1 MIPQNANKSIVIG
14 IENNGSKPNKDQSQ
28 NDENIDNIKCSPW
41 AKFTIS
47 IKPKIKL
54 KPAAINAYINPI
66 INPVTIAWII
76 ISDVIFLINN
86 GYIFNVYIK

>member
-1 MIPQNANKSIVIG
+1 MIPQKANKSIVIG

-28 NDENIDNIKCSPW
+28 NDENMDNIKCSPW

-54 KPAAINAYINPI
+54 NPAAINAYIKQI
-66 INPVTIAWII
+66 
-76 ISDVIFLINN
+76 LL
-86 GYIFNVYIK
+86 

>member
-14 IENNGSKPNKDQSQ
+14 IENSGSKPNNDQSQ

-54 KPAAINAYINPI
+54 RPAAINAYINPI

>member
-1 MIPQNANKSIVIG
+1 MIPQNANNSMVIG

-28 NDENIDNIKCSPW
+28 NDENMDNIKCSPW

-54 KPAAINAYINPI
+54 KPAAINA
-66 INPVTIAWII
+66 
-76 ISDVIFLINN
+76 
-86 GYIFNVYIK
+86 

>member
-1 MIPQNANKSIVIG
+1 MIPQNANNNIVIG

-28 NDENIDNIKCSPW
+28 NDENMDNIKCSPW

-47 IKPKIKL
+47 INPKIKL

-76 ISDVIFLINN
+76 ISDVICLIIN

>member
-1 MIPQNANKSIVIG
+1 MIPQNANKRIVIG

-47 IKPKIKL
+47 INPKIKL
-54 KPAAINAYINPI
+54 RPAAINA
-66 INPVTIAWII
+66 
-76 ISDVIFLINN
+76 
-86 GYIFNVYIK
+86 